1 MLLGNFDTPLHSA
14 KPDQLLLKI
23 IKTLSKSREI
33 FYSIKENMRNR
44 HTQSK
49 LVYAKVY
56 SNAHAP
62 HEFECN

>member
-1 MLLGNFDTPLHSA
+1 MLLRNFDTHLA
-14 KPDQLLLKI
+14 KPEELHLKRI
-23 IKTLSKSREI
+23 DTWSKSREK
-33 FYSIKENMRNR
+33 FYSIKENARNR

-49 LVYAKVY
+49 LVNAKVY